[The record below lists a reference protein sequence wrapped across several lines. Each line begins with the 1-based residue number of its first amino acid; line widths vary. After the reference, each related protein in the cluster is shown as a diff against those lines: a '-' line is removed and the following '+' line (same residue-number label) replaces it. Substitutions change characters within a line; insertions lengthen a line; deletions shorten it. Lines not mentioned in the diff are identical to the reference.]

1 MSQSFSQRSDVGP
14 DESISQV
21 NFNEEDVYSDQE
33 KISITK
39 DVAAS
44 ARPHST
50 SLTNLSYFNVNK
62 DNLEEAKSF
71 LKVPS

>member
-21 NFNEEDVYSDQE
+21 NFNEDVYSDQE

-44 ARPHST
+44 TRPHST

-71 LKVPS
+71 LKVSS

>member
-21 NFNEEDVYSDQE
+21 NFNEDVYSDQE

-71 LKVPS
+71 LKVSS